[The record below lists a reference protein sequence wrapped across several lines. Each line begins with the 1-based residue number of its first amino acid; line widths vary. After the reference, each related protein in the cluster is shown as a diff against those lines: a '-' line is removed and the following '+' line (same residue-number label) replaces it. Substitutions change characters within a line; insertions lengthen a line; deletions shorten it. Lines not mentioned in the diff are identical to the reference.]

1 MEDIVMGWGKVVKAG
16 LAVATDE
23 GKKQG
28 KVILGDLLTKL
39 GNKLSDNN
47 SLRADIDELQSK
59 VCELAEHYDT
69 ELAKSR
75 RRLALVSILSGV
87 GIVAA
92 IVLAIVV

>member
-1 MEDIVMGWGKVVKAG
+1 MGLKNLFKAG
-16 LAVATDE
+16 LAVATDG

-28 KVILGDLLTKL
+28 KVIIGELLTQL

-47 SLRADIDELQSK
+47 SLRSDIDELQSK
-59 VCELAEHYDT
+59 VCELAEHYDN

-75 RRLALVSILSGV
+75 RRLALVSILSGG

-92 IVLAIVV
+92 IVLAIVL

>member
-1 MEDIVMGWGKVVKAG
+1 MGLGSVVKAG
-16 LAVATDE
+16 LAVATNE

-28 KVILGDLLTKL
+28 KMILGELLTTL
-39 GNKLSDNN
+39 GNKLTDNN

-75 RRLALVSILSGV
+75 RRLVLVSILGSI

-92 IVLAIVV
+92 IVLAILL